1 MVTDINYTYCEEHF
15 VRYVIVKSPE
25 ANTVLFTLAILQ
37 KKKRET
43 TTGAELL
50 LIEGL
55 TVKCSLW

>member
-37 KKKRET
+37 KKREKQ
-43 TTGAELL
+43 LL
-50 LIEGL
+50 EQNYY
-55 TVKCSLW
+55 